1 MTLHLFSD
9 AFRRTQA
16 CLKTLWSVGAFALAL
31 AGAAHAQTL
40 VQARYEVEGWMAA
53 RTEDASLQLNRLTV
67 KPTVKVSSESNWRAE
82 LGLKLLVAKDDVGL
96 GRVDGF
102 SPASRP
108 VLSGEDVALTLERA
122 VLIHQTDNTEFTV
135 GKQSVAWGSLD
146 GLQVV
151 DRFDPQRRVDFILSE
166 PRPDRLSRWGARL
179 KLHGEDS
186 TWDLAVALDPSVSQ
200 MPAQSGAFLP
210 TGLRSPPAPG
220 AGLPSASTQTTRVG
234 AALPLVLTDRDEYIG
249 DATVGVRY
257 ERRFQGMT
265 ANLMALSGP
274 DTEPVSRL
282 DMGPRGPALSLDYRR
297 RTLIGASAE
306 GPLGAQV
313 LRVEAAFIPDQPT
326 NLASSGAPVTDTRA
340 RGILGL
346 GVDWNAPADV
356 FVNAQ
361 IMLDHIDQTGGKT
374 QRAET
379 EAFTTLS
386 LQRSFSNEVLRAK
399 LDLAANLTKGDG
411 MIRPSLSW
419 QVNDTV
425 SLSSG
430 VDLFLGDRDGTFGQY
445 RDESRGW
452 IKLSATF

>member
-1 MTLHLFSD
+1 MTPHLLSS
-9 AFRRTQA
+9 ACRRARA
-16 CLKTLWSVGAFALAL
+16 CLKALLCVGAFAIAL
-31 AGAAHAQTL
+31 ANTAHAQTQ

-53 RTEDASLQLNRLTV
+53 RTQDASLQLNRLTV
-67 KPTVKVSSESNWRAE
+67 KPTVKVNSDTNWRAE
-82 LGLKLLVAKDDVGL
+82 LGLKLIVAKDDVGL
-96 GRVDGF
+96 GRTDGF
-102 SPASRP
+102 SPASKP
-108 VLSGEDVALTLERA
+108 VLSGEDAALTVERA
-122 VLIHQTDNTEFTV
+122 VLIHQTDNTEFTL

-151 DRFDPQRRVDFILSE
+151 DRFDPQRRVDFILSD

-179 KLHGEDS
+179 KLHGVDS

-200 MPAQSGAFLP
+200 MPTLAGAFLP
-210 TGLRSPPAPG
+210 QQLKSPPAPG
-220 AGLPSASTQTTRVG
+220 AGMPSLLRQNTLIMT
-234 AALPLVLTDRDEYIG
+234 ALPLIQSDRNDYID
-249 DATVGVRY
+249 DATFGVRY

-265 ANLMALSGP
+265 ANLVAISGP

-282 DMGPRGPALSLDYRR
+282 DISPRGPALSLDYRR
-297 RTLIGASAE
+297 RNLIGASAE
-306 GPLGAQV
+306 RPLGAHV
-313 LRVEAAFIPDQPT
+313 LRVEAALIPDQPT
-326 NLASSGAPVTDTRA
+326 NLASLGAPLTDTRA
-340 RGILGL
+340 RSLLGV

-386 LQRSFSNEVLRAK
+386 LQRSFNNEAVRAK

-411 MIRPSLSW
+411 MIRPSFSW

-430 VDLFLGDRDGTFGQY
+430 VDLFVGDRDGVLGQY